1 MKSRIGILT
10 MIVLAAALVGKPAY
24 LQGQQGATAQQHE
37 EHHPDGVTTPS
48 ASATQMPGAQGRGMG
63 DMAGMMTRMRANDAA
78 LDALVQKM
86 NTAKGTAKT
95 DAIAALLTA
104 MVDDRKSACEPM
116 MANMMSM
123 MNMMNGGMGGART
136 QGAPTPQK

>member
-1 MKSRIGILT
+1 MKSRISILT
-10 MIVLAAALVGKPAY
+10 MIVLAAALIGKPAH
-24 LQGQQGATAQQHE
+24 LHGQQGG
-37 EHHPDGVTTPS
+37 DTTPS
-48 ASATQMPGAQGRGMG
+48 ASTTQMPGAQGRGMG
-63 DMAGMMTRMRANDAA
+63 DMAGMMTRMRANDAE

-123 MNMMNGGMGGART
+123 MNMMNGRMGGT
-136 QGAPTPQK
+136 GTPESPTPKK

>member
-1 MKSRIGILT
+1 MKSRIAILT
-10 MIVLAAALVGKPAY
+10 IIVLTAALIGKPAH
-24 LQGQQGATAQQHE
+24 LHGQQG
-37 EHHPDGVTTPS
+37 GVTTPS
-48 ASATQMPGAQGRGMG
+48 APATQMPGAQGRGMG

-95 DAIAALLTA
+95 DAIGALLTA
-104 MVDDRKSACEPM
+104 LVDDRKSTYEPM